1 MNMSRIILT
10 CLLGIFMV
18 TPMQSGEGTAHEQ
31 SSFRVVGYLPDYREF
46 ERITTRGLTDLILF
60 SATPT
65 ATGDLDISR
74 LKKMPWSK
82 LRAFKTKQRVRL
94 ILCVGGWERSSHFA
108 AVAGSDPIRQKFVN
122 AMVKFCLDER
132 LDGIDLD
139 WEHPKNGAEQA
150 AYANLL
156 TELHKAFE
164 QHGLMLSVTI
174 AAWQKLPSSAFEAVD
189 WVNLMAYDHTGQHST
204 FESAQSD
211 VKKLIDSGMPARKI
225 TLGLPFYGRDIKNSN
240 RVLTYREIV
249 ANNRPE
255 PAVDEID
262 NIYFNGPETIS
273 RKTKYAIDKGL
284 AGVMVWELGQDA
296 AGDQSLLKVI
306 MSAVDQLAHK

>member
-1 MNMSRIILT
+1 MNMSRIILA
-10 CLLGIFMV
+10 CLLGISLAI
-18 TPMQSGEGTAHEQ
+18 PIQSGEGSAHEQ

-46 ERITTRGLTDLILF
+46 DLVTTRGLTDLILF

-82 LRAFKTKQRVRL
+82 LRAFKTQQRVRL
-94 ILCVGGWERSSHFA
+94 ILCVGGWERSRHFA
-108 AVAGSDPIRQKFVN
+108 AVASSDPMRQKFVN
-122 AMVKFCLDER
+122 AMVKVCLDER

-139 WEHPKNGAEQA
+139 WEHPKDEAEQA

-156 TELHKAFE
+156 TDLHKAFE

-174 AAWQKLPSSAFEAVD
+174 AARQKLPSTAFDAVN
-189 WVNLMAYDHTGQHST
+189 WVNLMAYDHPGRHST
-204 FESAQSD
+204 FGSAQSD
-211 VKKLIDSGMPARKI
+211 VKKLIDAGVPARKI
-225 TLGLPFYGRDIKNSN
+225 TLGLPFYGRDTKNSN

-249 ANNRPE
+249 AKNRH
-255 PAVDEID
+255 
-262 NIYFNGPETIS
+262 FNGPDTIS
-273 RKTKYAIDKGL
+273 LKTKYALDNGL

-306 MSAVDQLAHK
+306 TSAVDQSAHK